1 MDKGG
6 ASAAV
11 FASRDLSQIG
21 QENPRVPTSPG
32 LDYDELFRSVFDWDL
47 YCDSTRSQDYPGAS
61 SSPRLSYRDLPSL
74 ITDIPSFLDHLSLD
88 RSEAE
93 YLRMTPG
100 LSPDDGGITTSESMG
115 QTPPELVR
123 GGSTSP
129 SSHSGSVFF
138 DGVDDVR
145 RRPRVSLQEVQAQD
159 DKWTYPQ
166 AVPNKHAPRGYG
178 YPHQIQVHESS
189 SRRSSHTK
197 TYSYSPSSNSTSG
210 VKRQRSVEKRSRQLS
225 DPDQTAD
232 VRKSGACLP
241 CRISKTRCQDCGVC
255 PYCRKAFPDHSHLV
269 CTRRTPAVAPP
280 VIRHIVDVW
289 SPDPA
294 EERRVVDHEPRFP
307 TAKPRDIVIFFTRD
321 AESPFLRASVQAYHS
336 QNGTDENPRNA
347 AFERDRFPTYGEL
360 QRWVEAQ
367 IRRERSSRFEHMV
380 QNFLLSYY
388 EDGQGLPKH
397 NLVSKVHT
405 MNCFFRIWKAP
416 RFTCCSSSNKLS
428 QVPFTVQAELRRIA
442 WNALVSHEHD
452 ILKLLEDC
460 LAQQESLK
468 AQEKMAVW
476 ASLWQLMI
484 MYRDLVV
491 AHDGYFARNPSA
503 QRDQNIV
510 GAFENLYNGFFP
522 LIAIFYHCQFK
533 TPKRMEMSMD
543 WLKDY
548 PSQARHSSKIR
559 QFSQNM
565 MDTRKEFYERIQRS
579 SYKVDERLSALVVNH
594 ELKKISS
601 KRRPRSSTKSKG
613 SSRDSV

>member
-6 ASAAV
+6 ASAA
-11 FASRDLSQIG
+11 FGPRDLSQIG

-47 YCDSTRSQDYPGAS
+47 YCDSTRAQSHLAAP
-61 SSPRLSYRDLPSL
+61 SSPRSTYRDLPSL

-88 RSEAE
+88 RNEA

-100 LSPDDGGITTSESMG
+100 LSPDDGGITTSESTG

-129 SSHSGSVFF
+129 SSHSGSVFL
-138 DGVDDVR
+138 DGVEDVR
-145 RRPRVSLQEVQAQD
+145 RRPRHSLREVQAQD

-166 AVPNKHAPRGYG
+166 ASKYAPREYG
-178 YPHQIQVHESS
+178 YPPQIQVHESS
-189 SRRSSHTK
+189 SRRSSHSK
-197 TYSYSPSSNSTSG
+197 TYFPSATSG
-210 VKRQRSVEKRSRQLS
+210 VKRQRSVEKRSRHLS

-280 VIRHIVDVW
+280 VIRRIADVW

-294 EERRVVDHEPRFP
+294 EERRVVDNEPRFP
-307 TAKPRDIVIFFTRD
+307 TAKPRDILIYFTRD
-321 AESPFLRASVQAYHS
+321 AESPYLRASVQAYHS
-336 QNGTDENPRNA
+336 QYGVDESPRNA
-347 AFERDRFPTYGEL
+347 AFERDRFPSYVEL

-367 IRRERSSRFEHMV
+367 IRRERSSRFEHAV

-388 EDGQGLPKH
+388 EEGQGLPKH

-416 RFTCCSSSNKLS
+416 RFTCCSSSNKVS

-452 ILKLLEDC
+452 ILKLLEDV
-460 LAQQESLK
+460 LAQQDSLK

-476 ASLWQLMI
+476 ASLWQLII
-484 MYRDLVV
+484 MYRDLII
-491 AHDGYFARNPSA
+491 AHDGYFSRNPGA
-503 QRDQNIV
+503 KKDQNIV

-522 LIAIFYHCQFK
+522 LVAIFYHCQFK

-548 PSQARHSSKIR
+548 PSHARHSIKIR
-559 QFSQNM
+559 QTSQDM
-565 MDTRKEFYERIQRS
+565 MDAKREFYERIQRS
-579 SYKVDERLSALVVNH
+579 SHKVDERLSALVVNH
-594 ELKKISS
+594 ELKKIST
-601 KRRPRSSTKSKG
+601 KRRPRSGTKSKG
-613 SSRDSV
+613 A

>member
-1 MDKGG
+1 MLNSPPGPP
-6 ASAAV
+6 
-11 FASRDLSQIG
+11 SQ
-21 QENPRVPTSPG
+21 N
-32 LDYDELFRSVFDWDL
+32 
-47 YCDSTRSQDYPGAS
+47 
-61 SSPRLSYRDLPSL
+61 
-74 ITDIPSFLDHLSLD
+74 
-88 RSEAE
+88 
-93 YLRMTPG
+93 
-100 LSPDDGGITTSESMG
+100 
-115 QTPPELVR
+115 
-123 GGSTSP
+123 
-129 SSHSGSVFF
+129 
-138 DGVDDVR
+138 
-145 RRPRVSLQEVQAQD
+145 
-159 DKWTYPQ
+159 
-166 AVPNKHAPRGYG
+166 
-178 YPHQIQVHESS
+178 
-189 SRRSSHTK
+189 
-197 TYSYSPSSNSTSG
+197 
-210 VKRQRSVEKRSRQLS
+210 
-225 DPDQTAD
+225 
-232 VRKSGACLP
+232 
-241 CRISKTRCQDCGVC
+241 
-255 PYCRKAFPDHSHLV
+255 
-269 CTRRTPAVAPP
+269 
-280 VIRHIVDVW
+280 VW

-347 AFERDRFPTYGEL
+347 AFERDRFPSYGEL

-367 IRRERSSRFEHMV
+367 IRRERSSRFEHVV

-416 RFTCCSSSNKLS
+416 RFTCCSSTNKFS

-484 MYRDLVV
+484 MYRDLVI
-491 AHDGYFARNPSA
+491 AHDGYFARNPGA
-503 QRDQNIV
+503 KRDQNIV

-548 PSQARHSSKIR
+548 PSHARHSSKIR
-559 QFSQNM
+559 QFSQDM
-565 MDTRKEFYERIQRS
+565 MDARKEFYERIQCS
-579 SYKVDERLSALVVNH
+579 SHKVDERLSVLVVSH
-594 ELKKISS
+594 ELKKIST
-601 KRRPRSSTKSKG
+601 KRRPRSSTKTKG
-613 SSRDSV
+613 

>member
-1 MDKGG
+1 MRSSQYNPCLTPRSEEEDGVSEQVHHDCRGRPNYNSLVPGRVSESLNLARKHQAHWNFSPYRLLTSICCVLQFAQRRHRGSTKIAPRDLHRKQYITLQGRQVVNMDKGG

-166 AVPNKHAPRGYG
+166 AVPSKHAPRGYG

-189 SRRSSHTK
+189 SRRSGHTK

-241 CRISKTRCQDCGVC
+241 CRISKTRV
-255 PYCRKAFPDHSHLV
+255 RKPIQYNAY
-269 CTRRTPAVAPP
+269 TRP
-280 VIRHIVDVW
+280 
-289 SPDPA
+289 
-294 EERRVVDHEPRFP
+294 
-307 TAKPRDIVIFFTRD
+307 
-321 AESPFLRASVQAYHS
+321 
-336 QNGTDENPRNA
+336 
-347 AFERDRFPTYGEL
+347 
-360 QRWVEAQ
+360 
-367 IRRERSSRFEHMV
+367 
-380 QNFLLSYY
+380 
-388 EDGQGLPKH
+388 LP
-397 NLVSKVHT
+397 L
-405 MNCFFRIWKAP
+405 WK
-416 RFTCCSSSNKLS
+416 
-428 QVPFTVQAELRRIA
+428 
-442 WNALVSHEHD
+442 
-452 ILKLLEDC
+452 
-460 LAQQESLK
+460 
-468 AQEKMAVW
+468 
-476 ASLWQLMI
+476 
-484 MYRDLVV
+484 
-491 AHDGYFARNPSA
+491 
-503 QRDQNIV
+503 
-510 GAFENLYNGFFP
+510 
-522 LIAIFYHCQFK
+522 K
-533 TPKRMEMSMD
+533 T
-543 WLKDY
+543 L
-548 PSQARHSSKIR
+548 
-559 QFSQNM
+559 N
-565 MDTRKEFYERIQRS
+565 
-579 SYKVDERLSALVVNH
+579 
-594 ELKKISS
+594 
-601 KRRPRSSTKSKG
+601 
-613 SSRDSV
+613 

>member
-6 ASAAV
+6 AAV
-11 FASRDLSQIG
+11 LSQIG

-32 LDYDELFRSVFDWDL
+32 LDYDELFRSVFDWEL
-47 YCDSTRSQDYPGAS
+47 YCDSTRPLDHPAAAG
-61 SSPRLSYRDLPSL
+61 SPRLSYRDLPSL
-74 ITDIPSFLDHLSLD
+74 ITDIQPFLDHLSLD
-88 RSEAE
+88 RDEAG

-129 SSHSGSVFF
+129 SSYSGSVFP
-138 DGVDDVR
+138 DGVDDIR

-166 AVPNKHAPRGYG
+166 AMPSKRAPRGYG
-178 YPHQIQVHESS
+178 YPPQIQVHESS
-189 SRRSSHTK
+189 SRRSSHAK
-197 TYSYSPSSNSTSG
+197 TSSPSSSTTG
-210 VKRQRSVEKRSRQLS
+210 IKRRRSVEKRSRQLS

-280 VIRHIVDVW
+280 VIRHVADVW
-289 SPDPA
+289 SLDPA

-307 TAKPRDIVIFFTRD
+307 TAKPRDIAIFFTRD

-347 AFERDRFPTYGEL
+347 AFERDRFPSHGEL

-367 IRRERSSRFEHMV
+367 IKRERSARFEHVV
-380 QNFLLSYY
+380 QNFLLSYS

-405 MNCFFRIWKAP
+405 MNCFFKIWKAP
-416 RFTCCSSSNKLS
+416 RFTCCSSSNKVS

-476 ASLWQLMI
+476 ASLWQLII
-484 MYRDLVV
+484 MYRDLVI
-491 AHDGYFARNPSA
+491 AHDGYFSRNPNA
-503 QRDQNIV
+503 KRDQNIV

-533 TPKRMEMSMD
+533 TPKRMDMSMD
-543 WLKDY
+543 WLKEPNY
-548 PSQARHSSKIR
+548 PSRACRSSKIR
-559 QFSQNM
+559 QFAEDM
-565 MDTRKEFYERIQRS
+565 MDAKKEFYERIQRS
-579 SYKVDERLSALVVNH
+579 SHKVDERLGVFVVNH
-594 ELKKISS
+594 ELKKLST
-601 KRRPRSSTKSKG
+601 KRRPRTSTKSKS
-613 SSRDSV
+613 SSRDSA